1 MRLIGLGLA
10 LMTILSSQASLANEE
25 PTVLELSQIQG
36 VMEELNCRLKPE
48 MVKKL
53 DDGFIVK
60 DVFCADGSY
69 EVRLDADFKILS
81 KVAE

>member
-1 MRLIGLGLA
+1 MRLFGFGLA
-10 LMTILSSQASLANEE
+10 LVTILSSEASLATEE

-53 DDGFIVK
+53 DDGFLVE